1 MTAHPCR
8 SFPHDYPVPLYQPLN
23 TLKPVAEN
31 IWIADGD
38 LT

>member
-1 MTAHPCR
+1 MAT
-8 SFPHDYPVPLYQPLN
+8 PVPLYQPLN

-31 IWIADGD
+31 IWIADGG